1 MKILHIA
8 NITNNMANG
17 VNVVVP
23 QHIASQSAYETVW
36 FYNVCGEP
44 INGMEQCQLTKRGL
58 KNVISSIVEEIG
70 KVDLVIIHE
79 TNYIEYISIY
89 KQLLKH
95 NIPYIIVPHGEISN
109 SALHKKW
116 LKKKIAYMLLFNR
129 FIRKARAIQCLS
141 EGERDEIK
149 IKTPSKFIVGNG
161 MNLPQV
167 VKKSFSEDCVNMLYV
182 GRIDVVHKGIDLMT
196 QAMGKQKQFLIDHNV
211 KLDIYGPDV
220 YGRGDQVRELIVQNN
235 VRDIVVLNEPIFG
248 EDKQKALLSAD
259 LFVQTS
265 RHEGLPL
272 GILEAMSYGLPCV
285 VTQGTNLLDTVKLYD
300 AGYDAGTSVEGI
312 EKALIAAVGDRANW
326 AKKGQNARRAIEENF
341 LWENIAKKE
350 LEEYKRVLKN

>member
-1 MKILHIA
+1 MQILHIA
-8 NITNNMANG
+8 NISNNMANG
-17 VNVVVP
+17 VNAVVP

-79 TNYIEYISIY
+79 TNHIEYISIY

-95 NIPYIIVPHGEISN
+95 NIPYIIVPHGEIRRG
-109 SALHKKW
+109 ALKKKW

-129 FIRKARAIQCLS
+129 FIRKAREIQCLAQA
-141 EGERDEIK
+141 EKDDIA
-149 IKTPSKFIVGNG
+149 IKTPPRFVVGNG
-161 MNLPQV
+161 VYLPAQSKQQYNADK
-167 VKKSFSEDCVNMLYV
+167 VKIVYI
-182 GRIDVVHKGIDLMT
+182 GRIEVKIKGIDMLC
-196 QAMGKQKQFLIDHNV
+196 QAIDNQRKLCEEKNV
-211 KLDIYGPDV
+211 FIQMYGPDV
-220 YGRGDQVRELIVQNN
+220 YGRGDEVRGLIARHN
-235 VRDIVVLNEPIFG
+235 LSKYMSLSGSIFD
-248 EDKQKALLSAD
+248 EDKQKALLDAD
-259 LFVQTS
+259 LFIQTS
-265 RHEGLPL
+265 RHEGLPV
-272 GILEAMSYGLPCV
+272 GILEAMSYGLPCIVTKGTSLSEFV
-285 VTQGTNLLDTVKLYD
+285 VENES
-300 AGYDAGTSVEGI
+300 GYDAGTSVEGI

-350 LEEYKRVLKN
+350 LDEYKRVLKN